1 MSLTDYNRFFKKN
14 QSDITMKRITDDFST
29 RTLVISRW
37 SCFESLPAIVQYPQA
52 AAAGNVARVGDI
64 ISLSDPSASVG
75 EQGKNARDMAV
86 EEINAA
92 E

>member
-14 QSDITMKRITDDFST
+14 QSDITMKEINADFST
-29 RTLVISRW
+29 QTLVVSRW
-37 SCFESLPAIVQYPQA
+37 SCFKSLPAIVEYPQDVA
-52 AAAGNVARVGDI
+52 AVNGVRVGDI
-64 ISLSDPSASVG
+64 IPLPDPSASVG
-75 EQGKNARDMAV
+75 QQGKNARDMAA